1 MPEAKRLHLAA
12 KIQVVP
18 CQSQIGGG
26 SLPLERLES
35 WGVTIFPE
43 RVTVPEL
50 EERMRRLPV
59 PIIPR
64 VVNDTILM
72 DMRTVTAEDAALA
85 ARELGELEE
94 LEVPEQ

>member
-1 MPEAKRLHLAA
+1 M
-12 KIQVVP
+12 
-18 CQSQIGGG
+18 
-26 SLPLERLES
+26 
-35 WGVTIFPE
+35 TIFPE

>member
-1 MPEAKRLHLAA
+1 MNTSTSGNLSEGTSGKG
-12 KIQVVP
+12 IS
-18 CQSQIGGG
+18 QSALFI
-26 SLPLERLES
+26 LPIIS
-35 WGVTIFPE
+35 S
-43 RVTVPEL
+43 
-50 EERMRRLPV
+50 
-59 PIIPR
+59 IIPR

>member
-1 MPEAKRLHLAA
+1 MSISPE
-12 KIQVVP
+12 
-18 CQSQIGGG
+18 S
-26 SLPLERLES
+26 
-35 WGVTIFPE
+35 
-43 RVTVPEL
+43 VTVPEL

>member
-1 MPEAKRLHLAA
+1 M
-12 KIQVVP
+12 VP

-35 WGVTIFPE
+35 WGVSISPE
-43 RVTVPEL
+43 SVTVPEL

-72 DMRTVTAEDAALA
+72 DMRTVTVKDAVLA
-85 ARELGELEE
+85 ARELGGLEE

>member
-1 MPEAKRLHLAA
+1 MYKR
-12 KIQVVP
+12 QVP

>member
-1 MPEAKRLHLAA
+1 
-12 KIQVVP
+12 
-18 CQSQIGGG
+18 
-26 SLPLERLES
+26 
-35 WGVTIFPE
+35 
-43 RVTVPEL
+43 
-50 EERMRRLPV
+50 MRRLPV

>member
-1 MPEAKRLHLAA
+1 M
-12 KIQVVP
+12 
-18 CQSQIGGG
+18 
-26 SLPLERLES
+26 
-35 WGVTIFPE
+35 TIFPE
-43 RVTVPEL
+43 SVTVPEL